1 MSSVRV
7 VEKKKFLYVK
17 GSPSA
22 IMEKCTQIYDGM
34 QIRDITAEDKY
45 QIEKYIEESSYNA
58 MRNLGFAYKPLET
71 YENSLNWQDME
82 NNLIFLGCTSII
94 DPPREEVF
102 AAVKSAQEAKIKI
115 IMITGDDGLTAEAIA
130 KRIGLEDGKH
140 LLMVTGDQLK

>member
-7 VEKKKFLYVK
+7 VEKQKFLYVK

-22 IMEKCTQIYDGM
+22 IMEKCTQIYDGT
-34 QIRDITAEDKY
+34 QIRDITDEDKR
-45 QIEKYIEESSYNA
+45 QIEKYIEESSHNA
-58 MRNLGFAYKPLET
+58 MKNLAFAYKPLEK
-71 YENSLNWQDME
+71 YENSLNRQDVE
-82 NNLIFLGCTSII
+82 NKLIFLGCASII

-102 AAVKSAQEAKIKI
+102 GAVKSAQEAKIKI

-130 KRIGLEDGKH
+130 RRIGLEDGKH